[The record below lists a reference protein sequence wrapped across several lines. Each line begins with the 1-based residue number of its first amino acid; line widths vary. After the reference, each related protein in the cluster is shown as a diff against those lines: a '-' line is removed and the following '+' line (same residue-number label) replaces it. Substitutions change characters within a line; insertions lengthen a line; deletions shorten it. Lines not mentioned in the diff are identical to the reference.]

1 MTYGFEYG
9 GGVRTVAQW
18 LWDGLLATGRY
29 SVAMHDLATFS
40 RDTSSRRL
48 MVPTSWLR
56 RDLRTVG
63 PGGWYT
69 HWGANAVE
77 LEIMRYRPRRQLTAA
92 LRDAD
97 IVQVVSG
104 APACAAPV
112 VRAGV
117 PVVLQVASLVGWERP
132 ALLASLPPAR
142 RAWCRWMT
150 RLVSRVERDVL
161 SRVDAVL
168 VENAALAEHVRSVSR
183 TRLLVAP
190 PGVDTDRFV
199 PAPDGWRRDGYLL
212 SVCRMSD
219 PRKGLDRLILAYAEM
234 RRLQPSIGPLVLA
247 GRHRPEPSL
256 LRTIDRLGLRDRVLI
271 RSEVPAAELVA
282 VYQGAAAFLQTSHEE
297 GLGISVL
304 EAMACGL
311 PVVATETN
319 GTVETVR
326 HGETGWLVPQGP
338 APRVAIEVAERT
350 LDLLTGRGAD
360 FGSRGRVRCLRKFS
374 SAVALKRFTDVY
386 DRLAPVRR
394 AGGPDAG

>member
-1 MTYGFEYG
+1 MTADPTSTTTIGIEQPGPEGRPTGAPLGRTTAPPLRRVALVTYGFEYG

-132 ALLASLPPAR
+132 ALLASSHR
-142 RAWCRWMT
+142 
-150 RLVSRVERDVL
+150 
-161 SRVDAVL
+161 
-168 VENAALAEHVRSVSR
+168 
-183 TRLLVAP
+183 
-190 PGVDTDRFV
+190 
-199 PAPDGWRRDGYLL
+199 PDGPG
-212 SVCRMSD
+212 
-219 PRKGLDRLILAYAEM
+219 
-234 RRLQPSIGPLVLA
+234 
-247 GRHRPEPSL
+247 
-256 LRTIDRLGLRDRVLI
+256 
-271 RSEVPAAELVA
+271 
-282 VYQGAAAFLQTSHEE
+282 
-297 GLGISVL
+297 
-304 EAMACGL
+304 
-311 PVVATETN
+311 
-319 GTVETVR
+319 
-326 HGETGWLVPQGP
+326 
-338 APRVAIEVAERT
+338 
-350 LDLLTGRGAD
+350 
-360 FGSRGRVRCLRKFS
+360 
-374 SAVALKRFTDVY
+374 
-386 DRLAPVRR
+386 
-394 AGGPDAG
+394 AGG